1 MRCWTT
7 PVFWLCFW
15 YLVGSLLILFAAAAS
30 VPPAEGL
37 VDQLVNMPYLLGS
50 AAFALGAWTTMWMWK
65 TEQFGLGFIRE
76 IDELHLDDKPA
87 GPGAGAFTSPYEGGR
102 VSLALDVE
110 PEGRHD
116 GGHGTQC
123 EASHEAGKT
132 PGWNPGAIDL
142 KQQVFMLVYVLLG
155 VCSVLDICATVA
167 FLVET
172 EERHLYSGWKLG
184 LRVSEP
190 ILSSLSDFFGA
201 HTILLLATITHRT
214 PTLAPY
220 NYLLWGMR
228 CIAVVYLTTSA
239 VRLAE
244 VFMVY
249 EA

>member
-1 MRCWTT
+1 
-7 PVFWLCFW
+7 
-15 YLVGSLLILFAAAAS
+15 
-30 VPPAEGL
+30 
-37 VDQLVNMPYLLGS
+37 
-50 AAFALGAWTTMWMWK
+50 
-65 TEQFGLGFIRE
+65 
-76 IDELHLDDKPA
+76 
-87 GPGAGAFTSPYEGGR
+87 
-102 VSLALDVE
+102 
-110 PEGRHD
+110 
-116 GGHGTQC
+116 
-123 EASHEAGKT
+123 
-132 PGWNPGAIDL
+132 
-142 KQQVFMLVYVLLG
+142 
-155 VCSVLDICATVA
+155 
-167 FLVET
+167 
-172 EERHLYSGWKLG
+172 LYSGWKLG